1 MDLGEEPVQD
11 YLLDQEVGL
20 ATLQGVPGVP
30 IYCKAPYKQMP
41 NFGTCAIGQSGP
53 LLSVTKAAMDCEEV
67 GLSHID
73 CPLSQGP
80 GPAVTSSSCGQ

>member
-20 ATLQGVPGVP
+20 VTLQGAPGVP

-41 NFGTCAIGQSGP
+41 NFGTYTIGQS
-53 LLSVTKAAMDCEEV
+53 
-67 GLSHID
+67 
-73 CPLSQGP
+73 
-80 GPAVTSSSCGQ
+80 